1 MKRIVEW
8 VRLHWERVIL
18 IPLITAFLVVFFFP
32 YLARQEPEIV
42 YDINHKIENHVHSFT
57 LIIRNEGSGN
67 IKRNEFVELN
77 LLFRRSIK
85 SVVWHSVF
93 SHKVIE
99 EFCSGYK
106 NDENLNGE
114 KVIYYHLNIYQLA
127 PEAELRLTIYS
138 DDFLAKSPHFSYGSS
153 NNINPRSCITDG
165 TVYKK
170 LCSGNDP
177 LNPFDVKPF
186 YDQCKDARD
195 EICNCPLRAPPQ

>member
-8 VRLHWERVIL
+8 VRLRWERVIL

-67 IKRNEFVELN
+67 IKKDEFVELN
-77 LLFRRSIK
+77 LFFRRSIK
-85 SVVWHSVF
+85 SVVWYSVF

-106 NDENLNGE
+106 NDENVNE
-114 KVIYYHLNIYQLA
+114 ENVNFYHLNINQLA
-127 PEAELRLTIYS
+127 PEAELKLTIYS

-153 NNINPRSCITDG
+153 NNINPRSCIADG
-165 TVYKK
+165 TVYEK

-177 LNPFDVKPF
+177 LNPFDVKQF
-186 YDQCKDARD
+186 YQCEDARD
-195 EICNCPLRAPPQ
+195 EKCNCPLRAPPQ